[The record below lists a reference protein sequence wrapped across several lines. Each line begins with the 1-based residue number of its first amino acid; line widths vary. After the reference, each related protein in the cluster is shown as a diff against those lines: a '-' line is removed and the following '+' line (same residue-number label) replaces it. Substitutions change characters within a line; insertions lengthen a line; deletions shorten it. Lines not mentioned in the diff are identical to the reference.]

1 MAGRQAGRSP
11 APPPLLCAQHSRVA
25 DEGDILEEQPEKSGL
40 LSQLLYIFC
49 ALKSLEILSFCSNP
63 RV

>member
-49 ALKSLEILSFCSNP
+49 ALKSLEI
-63 RV
+63 